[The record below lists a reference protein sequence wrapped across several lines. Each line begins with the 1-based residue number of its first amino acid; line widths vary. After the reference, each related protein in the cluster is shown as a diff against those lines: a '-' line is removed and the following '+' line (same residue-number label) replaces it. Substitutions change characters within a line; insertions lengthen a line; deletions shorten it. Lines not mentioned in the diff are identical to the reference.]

1 MGLRSVADI
10 AAAAATSPLL
20 LRHLITPLLSYS
32 VYTTSPLHLIRHI
45 ISTLLLFLLSF
56 LSFLSSPHKP
66 HKPSKLTTT
75 IQNDPCAPAMER
87 ALTQLL
93 TIVNDI
99 PVSSRKYE
107 AVRSLIERIVDEN
120 LSDGSQPLRE
130 LNRRVLSAAFE
141 MTLGKLEAAA
151 MERRRGRLVLGFRFE
166 RVMRGAMGYL
176 NGTMEEEKEGEEG
189 EEGRVAAEKMAAEL
203 LWIGRKLA
211 ECGGVGK
218 AVERWAGAGEL
229 AWMALGAETRLQ
241 GSLVRVAA
249 FLIKE
254 AKDIGEE
261 EGAEVGDGLRLNQM
275 KLKLLLSWLPL
286 LCRANNGTDAPILS
300 TREREEVE
308 RVLEETIEMLERQED
323 REKVLSTWLHH
334 FTHCPGSDWP
344 NLFAC
349 YARWCTASRNL
360 ILMQQ

>member
-1 MGLRSVADI
+1 MGQRSVANI

-20 LRHLITPLLSYS
+20 LRHLITPLLSS
-32 VYTTSPLHLIRHI
+32 TTYTTSPLHLIRHI
-45 ISTLLLFLLSF
+45 ITTLLLFLLSF
-56 LSFLSSPHKP
+56 LSHKP
-66 HKPSKLTTT
+66 TKLTAT
-75 IQNDPCAPAMER
+75 IQNDPFAPAMER

-107 AVRSLIERIVDEN
+107 AVRSMIERIVNEN
-120 LSDGSQPLRE
+120 LRQGSQSLRD
-130 LNRRVLSAAFE
+130 LNCRVLSAAFE
-141 MTLGKLEAAA
+141 RTLVRLEAAVT
-151 MERRRGRLVLGFRFE
+151 ERRQWRLGLGFRVE
-166 RVMRGAMGYL
+166 RVMKGAMGYL
-176 NGTMEEEKEGEEG
+176 GGKVEEKEGEGEEG
-189 EEGRVAAEKMAAEL
+189 EEEGRVVAEKMASEL

-218 AVERWAGAGEL
+218 AVERWAGAEEL

-275 KLKLLLSWLPL
+275 KTKLLLSWLPL
-286 LCRANNGTDAPILS
+286 LCRASNGTDAPILS
-300 TREREEVE
+300 TMEREKVE
-308 RVLEETIEMLERQED
+308 QVLEEMIEMLERQED

-334 FTHCPGSDWP
+334 FTHCPASDWP

-349 YARWCTASRNL
+349 YARWCTSSRNL